1 MKTTNKILLI
11 AVMLCVLPILGYSE
25 DAPEELRVI
34 ATETPAQE
42 PAPEAI
48 ASQQELTPQPVSAPE
63 AVPETVEETVQ
74 ETVQNQEQLALQ
86 PVSPEQAALL
96 AETQYTL
103 GPDDIIEILVLRH
116 PEFSGVFP
124 VNKEGKIQFKFVG
137 DMEVNGLT
145 KQELQEKIKQAIS
158 TYVISPEVNVTI
170 TEYRSKVFYVLG
182 EVGSP
187 GKYYMRAE
195 KLPVR
200 EAVFQAGLPTHA
212 ASMRKCR
219 IISPDEAG
227 RAKIRKVDLYS
238 LLYGGDLRK
247 DLNLFPGDVLYVPS
261 TVMAKLIRIINPIAS
276 TIGIAS
282 STPENVNTGREATK
296 AMIK

>member
-1 MKTTNKILLI
+1 MEKTNKILLI
-11 AVMLCVLPILGYSE
+11 ALIVCALPIIALAEGE
-25 DAPEELRVI
+25 TTTPEELQVI
-34 ATETPAQE
+34 AAEE
-42 PAPEAI
+42 PAGETVVNLA
-48 ASQQELTPQPVSAPE
+48 EVPE
-63 AVPETVEETVQ
+63 AVASQAPTQ
-74 ETVQNQEQLALQ
+74 EGAL
-86 PVSPEQAALL
+86 SE
-96 AETQYTL
+96 ETQYTL
-103 GPDDIIEILVLRH
+103 GPDDVIEILVLRH

-124 VNKEGKIQFKFVG
+124 VNKEGKIQYKFVG

-145 KQELQEKIKQAIS
+145 KQQLEEKIIQAIS

-182 EVGSP
+182 EVGAP

-212 ASMRKCR
+212 ASMRKCQ
-219 IISPDEAG
+219 IITPDDSGNA
-227 RAKIRKVDLYS
+227 RVRKVNLYS

-247 DLNLFPGDVLYVPS
+247 DISLFPGDVLYVPS
-261 TVMAKLIRIINPIAS
+261 TVMAKVLRIINPVAS

-282 STPENVNTGREATK
+282 SAPDNINTGKDATK
-296 AMIK
+296 TLMK